1 LIINAIQFFFVKIIG
16 NDSNLFIK
24 NGKFTEKITKI
35 KGFCSLFVLYAPECR
50 GVTEESDNLDHFLL
64 EELDKMRYIVSM
76 FNLTKDNNTM
86 TTINADYVHEL
97 TFFYNKD
104 FVIADS
110 YTVIEPA
117 LSLFKKD
124 QSITHAELNKYMKDN
139 KDFKLESII
148 VLPELTQ

>member
-1 LIINAIQFFFVKIIG
+1 MYNK
-16 NDSNLFIK
+16 K
-24 NGKFTEKITKI
+24 
-35 KGFCSLFVLYAPECR
+35 
-50 GVTEESDNLDHFLL
+50 TEE
-64 EELDKMRYIVSM
+64 
-76 FNLTKDNNTM
+76 NTM
-86 TTINADYVHEL
+86 TTDYVNEMTL
-97 TFFYNKD
+97 FYNKD

-124 QSITHAELNKYMKDN
+124 QSITHAELNNYMKEN

>member
-1 LIINAIQFFFVKIIG
+1 
-16 NDSNLFIK
+16 
-24 NGKFTEKITKI
+24 
-35 KGFCSLFVLYAPECR
+35 
-50 GVTEESDNLDHFLL
+50 
-64 EELDKMRYIVSM
+64 MR
-76 FNLTKDNNTM
+76 KDTNTM
-86 TTINADYVHEL
+86 KTDYVQEL
-97 TFFYNKD
+97 TLFYNKD

-124 QSITHAELNKYMKDN
+124 QSITHAELNNYMKDN